1 MSRTVIVDYGMGNL
15 FSIQHALMHVGADA
29 VVTADP
35 RVIAHAERL
44 ILPGVG
50 AFEQA
55 MQELQ
60 KRDAIGAIREFVQ
73 SGRPL
78 LGICLGMQLLFTES
92 FEFGRHQ
99 GLDLIGG
106 KVVKFQQA
114 EPAGPSFKIPQIGWN
129 RILMPPLAGD
139 PSGPEE
145 RWRATILKGIT
156 EQDFFYFVHSYICVP
171 DDPATVLA
179 ESEYGLDRFCSAT
192 AKGNIWGCQFH
203 PEKSGEKGLQ
213 IYRNFI
219 HRS

>member
-1 MSRTVIVDYGMGNL
+1 MHRTVIVDYGMGNL

-29 VVTADP
+29 VITADP

-44 ILPGVG
+44 VLPGVG

-60 KRDAIGAIREFVQ
+60 KRDLVKAIREYVQ

-78 LGICLGMQLLFTES
+78 LGICLGMQLLFSES
-92 FEFGRHQ
+92 LEFGRHA
-99 GLDLIGG
+99 GLDLISG
-106 KVVKFQQA
+106 KVVQFRQA
-114 EPAGPSFKIPQIGWN
+114 ETDQLFKIPQIGWN
-129 RILMPPLAGD
+129 RILIPSLPGVQ
-139 PSGPEE
+139 SGPEE
-145 RWRATILKGIT
+145 RWRATILDGIT

-171 DDPATVLA
+171 DDPSTVLA
-179 ESEYGLDRFCSAT
+179 ESEYGLDRFCSVT

-203 PEKSGEKGLQ
+203 PEKSGVKGLQ
-213 IYRNFI
+213 IYHNFI